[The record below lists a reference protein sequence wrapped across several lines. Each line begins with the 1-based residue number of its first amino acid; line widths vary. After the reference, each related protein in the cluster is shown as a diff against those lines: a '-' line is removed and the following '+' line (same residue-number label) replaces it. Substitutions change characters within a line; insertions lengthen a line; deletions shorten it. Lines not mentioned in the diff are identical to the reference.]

1 MKIINILVSMILS
14 MALIMISTTLT
25 AIVRIRELLT
35 ALGAKTLYVIVIGN
49 ITRPINIMETGME
62 KKW

>member
-1 MKIINILVSMILS
+1 MILS

-49 ITRPINIMETGME
+49 ITGPINITETGME